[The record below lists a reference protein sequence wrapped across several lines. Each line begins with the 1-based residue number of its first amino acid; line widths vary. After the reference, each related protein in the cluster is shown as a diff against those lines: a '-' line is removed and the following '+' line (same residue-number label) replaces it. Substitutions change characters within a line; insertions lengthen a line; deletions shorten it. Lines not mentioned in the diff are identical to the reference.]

1 MQGVPAIMPIYKTT
15 KDVIICAMLVFKTI
29 NAMYIEN
36 VLQPSLQFLVSDVP
50 ITMGIQWQQF
60 ERILPFTYYILKQT

>member
-1 MQGVPAIMPIYKTT
+1 MSKTMNYECINSLNCEYAGCSSNNANLQNDQGCY
-15 KDVIICAMLVFKTI
+15 ICAMLVFKTI

-50 ITMGIQWQQF
+50 ITMGIQ
-60 ERILPFTYYILKQT
+60 